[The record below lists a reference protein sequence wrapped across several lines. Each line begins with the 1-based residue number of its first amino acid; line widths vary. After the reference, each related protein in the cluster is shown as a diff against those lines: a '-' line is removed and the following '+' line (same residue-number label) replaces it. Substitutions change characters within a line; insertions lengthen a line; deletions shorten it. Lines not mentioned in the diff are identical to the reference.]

1 MIGEELRFR
10 LEAVRSWPSESS
22 SPQPSGSAAGPAT
35 TRHAGRGS
43 GLEES
48 RAAARGPLRE
58 GPGTGKR
65 TTPSRCSTSR
75 RAESRKSGRSS
86 GWRSGSRGSRSPSS
100 GGSFTGHS
108 REARRRS
115 VCTLLSTPGERKVD
129 LAGTIMTR
137 PSCLF
142 CGVSLCWRVA
152 GWTTYCK
159 SVSGLKRHNNAGKT
173 DCKKENISHSPCLL
187 FPVDLPRGP
196 VFLFHNRAYYKQ
208 CRVFPQQSTL

>member
-35 TRHAGRGS
+35 TRRAGRGS

-48 RAAARGPLRE
+48 CVAAQGPLRE
-58 GPGTGKR
+58 DRGMEKR

-75 RAESRKSGRSS
+75 HAESRRSGRFR
-86 GWRSGSRGSRSPSS
+86 GWRSGSRGSRNPSS
-100 GGSFTGHS
+100 GGSYTGHS

-115 VCTLLSTPGERKVD
+115 VCIPLSTPEERKVE
-129 LAGTIMTR
+129 LAGTIMTK
-137 PSCLF
+137 PSCLSY
-142 CGVSLCWRVA
+142 GVSLCSRVA

-159 SVSGLKRHNNAGKT
+159 SVSRLNVEKQ
-173 DCKKENISHSPCLL
+173 EN
-187 FPVDLPRGP
+187 
-196 VFLFHNRAYYKQ
+196 
-208 CRVFPQQSTL
+208 CRK